1 MKKTIT
7 IDGIEIE
14 MKASA
19 LTPYLFKEKFGGDLL
34 TEMQN
39 ISNVAKDGRVSES
52 VIDPLQKCAYI
63 MAKQANQD
71 LTDEYDEWLDQFS
84 MFGIIQAMP
93 QITEL
98 WGNNLKGTSVSK
110 KK

>member
-1 MKKTIT
+1 MKKTIR
-7 IDGIEIE
+7 IDDVEIE

-19 LTPYLFKEKFGGDLL
+19 LTPNLYKEKFGGDLL
-34 TEMQN
+34 VEMQN
-39 ISNVAKDGRVSES
+39 ISNVAKDGHVSES

-63 MAKQANQD
+63 MAKQANPE